1 MIMKKMRNAGS
12 GWKLKNEEMKN
23 TTYIINDLHT
33 DRVCAGERTVD

>member
-1 MIMKKMRNAGS
+1 MRNAGS
-12 GWKLKNEEMKN
+12 GRKFKNKEIKN